1 MTVKIICDTSA
12 DLNLQNDET
21 IYEKYDIEWVPMQVM
36 FGTEAYKELENLK
49 TSEFYEKLSKTD
61 EHPTTSQST
70 QADLLSAYEKFGDK
84 VDDIISIHISGEISG
99 AVASASMAKKMYEKQ
114 HPDGAKIHIFDSR
127 TASANFGLIAI
138 KAAILAKEGLSAEE
152 IVPKLDEWR
161 TKDQSFYFTVKDLK
175 WLFQGG
181 RLSRTKY
188 VLGSLL
194 SKIPVFQMID
204 GKIVPVKSVSGKD
217 AAIQTIIEME
227 INDLQVDPSELTL
240 HFTQAQIYS
249 ETKEIAAQL
258 VEQYPGLKLGKIFSM
273 GGVIASHTG
282 PGTIGIMLTKNFE
295 Y

>member
-21 IYEKYDIEWVPMQVM
+21 LYQKYDIEWVPMQVM
-36 FGTEAYKELENLK
+36 FGTEAYKELVDIK

-61 EHPTTSQST
+61 VHPTTSQST
-70 QADLLSAYEKFGDK
+70 QADLLTAFEKFGDK

-99 AVASASMAKKMYEKQ
+99 AIASARMAKKMYEKQ
-114 HPDGAKIHIFDSR
+114 NPDGAKIHIFDSR
-127 TASANFGLIAI
+127 TASANFGLIAL
-138 KAAILAKEGLSAEE
+138 KAANLAKEGLSAEE
-152 IVPKLDEWR
+152 IIPKLDEWR

-188 VLGSLL
+188 VVGSLL
-194 SKIPVFQMID
+194 SKIPIFQMID
-204 GKIVPVKSVSGKD
+204 GKIVPIKSVSGKD
-217 AAIQTIIEME
+217 AAIQAIIEMQMS
-227 INDLQVDPSELTL
+227 DLQADPSELTV
-240 HFTQAQIYS
+240 HFTQADIYS
-249 ETKEIAAQL
+249 EAEDCAAQFQ
-258 VEQYPGLKLGKIFSM
+258 EQYPGLKKGKIFTM
-273 GGVIASHTG
+273 GGVIAAHTG